1 MSDPSSLHKPYTT
14 GAEPS
19 TGAEKQN
26 VHMTSGGWV
35 RRIVATDFAWAGND
49 DTNSDPEVLV
59 AFRGHQTHEGWYTY
73 TYWVSGLAGYSAATF
88 NAGGTISVH
97 VHFSENVDVS
107 TSGGTPLITIQ
118 NDQNGGGSAATLT
131 ANYASGSGSNY
142 LTFTTPVGTSGQ
154 LAATNHLHIGANPI
168 NINSGTIFEAG
179 TSNAPTMTAA
189 SDKGYRGSYNKGGNI
204 NHLNATWEDGSRILV
219 TA

>member
-35 RRIVATDFAWAGND
+35 RRIVADDFAWAGND
-49 DTNSDPEVLV
+49 DTDSDPEVLV
-59 AFRGHQTHEGWYTY
+59 AFRGHQSHEGWYAY
-73 TYWVSGLAGYSAATF
+73 TYWVDGLDGYSAATW

-97 VHFSENVDVS
+97 VHFSEYVDVS
-107 TSGGTPLITIQ
+107 TSGGTPTITIQ
-118 NDQNGGGSAATLT
+118 NDKNGGGSATTLT
-131 ANYASGSGSNY
+131 ASYASGTGTHY
-142 LTFTTPVGTSGQ
+142 LTFTTAAGGAGQ

-168 NINSGTIFEAG
+168 ALNGGTIFEAG

-189 SDKGYRGSYNKGGNI
+189 SDVGYRGTYNKGGNI
-204 NHLNATWEDGSRILV
+204 NHLNATWADGSRILV
-219 TA
+219 ST